1 MREKVLKQKGGLSLQ
16 LQRCWEA
23 GRAAQA
29 GAGPAAGEARGINR
43 GAALVESYRLPGR
56 ERIQTVFNLRPI
68 DSLCVSGI
76 CSVGLDLLGG
86 FTVGSLGAVLSYLF
100 FKLLP
105 LTVSFFFNLAVNHF
119 TNQLS
124 PANTRAL
131 AFSRRICFGRPLAT
145 KTMFVSITVC

>member
-1 MREKVLKQKGGLSLQ
+1 M
-16 LQRCWEA
+16 
-23 GRAAQA
+23 
-29 GAGPAAGEARGINR
+29 NR
-43 GAALVESYRLPGR
+43 GAAPAESCGLPGR
-56 ERIQTVFNLRPI
+56 VGIETVFNLRPI
-68 DSLCVSGI
+68 DSLSVSGI

-86 FTVGSLGAVLSYLF
+86 FTVGSLEAVSYLF

-124 PANTRAL
+124 PANMRTL
-131 AFSRRICFGRPLAT
+131 AFSRRICFGKPLAT